1 MTHDTDQPPTDANNP
16 PDDFELDDFEL
27 DDFESKDS
35 GQSEDFMP
43 SSAEVANL
51 STEELTDRDTGFG
64 RILHQLRDESAVG
77 QAPTGGDIDVNQ
89 YQAKVSGEEAVGG
102 TAPTPD
108 QNVVEDLAASEG
120 IATPDEHPLR
130 TLRMMQARDTRRW
143 EMDPESSEDYK
154 DHSL

>member
-1 MTHDTDQPPTDANNP
+1 MTHDPDRPPTDANNLP
-16 PDDFELDDFEL
+16 DDFEL
-27 DDFESKDS
+27 DDFESKDL
-35 GQSEDFMP
+35 GQSEDVM
-43 SSAEVANL
+43 SSNAEVANL

-64 RILHQLRDESAVG
+64 RVLHQLRDESAMG
-77 QAPTGGDIDVNQ
+77 LAPTGGDIDVNQ

-108 QNVVEDLAASEG
+108 QNVVEDLATAEG
-120 IATPDEHPLR
+120 ISTPDEHPLR

-154 DHSL
+154 EHSL

>member
-1 MTHDTDQPPTDANNP
+1 MTHDPDRPPTDANNSP
-16 PDDFELDDFEL
+16 DDFEL
-27 DDFESKDS
+27 DDFESKDL
-35 GQSEDFMP
+35 GQSEDVM
-43 SSAEVANL
+43 SSNAEVANL

-64 RILHQLRDESAVG
+64 RVLHQLRDESAMG
-77 QAPTGGDIDVNQ
+77 LAPTGGDIDVNQ

-108 QNVVEDLAASEG
+108 QNVVEDLAIAEG

-154 DHSL
+154 EHSL